1 MDFTSYILP
10 ELLILV
16 PVLYLIGYA
25 LKQNKRIADENI
37 PLTLCLTGVI
47 LAFLYILSTTP
58 LNSTQAVGTAIFAA
72 ITQGILVA
80 GAAVLGNQIIKQGE
94 KVENN
99 KSFAGVLEEIREFPN
114 TDRITNAEETEG
126 DASDGSLQ
134 AETDAHTEDKVS
146 AEYKE

>member
-1 MDFTSYILP
+1 MDFTTYILP

-25 LKQNKRIADENI
+25 LKQNKRISDENI
-37 PLTLCLTGVI
+37 PLTLCLTGVV

-99 KSFAGVLEEIREFPN
+99 KSFTGILEEIREFPN
-114 TDRITNAEETEG
+114 VDKITNTEETEG

-146 AEYKE
+146 AE

>member
-1 MDFTSYILP
+1 MDFTTYILP

-25 LKQNKRIADENI
+25 LKQNKRIQDDNI
-37 PLTLCLTGVI
+37 PIVLCLTGVV
-47 LAFLYILSTTP
+47 LTFLYILSTTP

-80 GAAVLGNQIIKQGE
+80 GAAVLGNQIVKQG
-94 KVENN
+94 K
-99 KSFAGVLEEIREFPN
+99 KAKTYTYLEAVTDIREYNPEDKN
-114 TDRITNAEETEG
+114 ITNTEESEE

-134 AETDAHTEDKVS
+134 AETDAHTEDKDD
-146 AEYKE
+146 

>member
-25 LKQNKRIADENI
+25 LKQNKRIADDNI
-37 PLTLCLTGVI
+37 PIVLCLTGVV

-80 GAAVLGNQIIKQGE
+80 GAAVLGNQIVKQGKKAE
-94 KVENN
+94 T
-99 KSFAGVLEEIREFPN
+99 STYLEAVTDIREYNPEDKN
-114 TDRITNAEETEG
+114 ITNTEESEEDT
-126 DASDGSLQ
+126 SDGSLS
-134 AETDAHTEDKVS
+134 ADKKSHTKDKDD
-146 AEYKE
+146 

>member
-1 MDFTSYILP
+1 MDFTTYILP

-25 LKQNKRIADENI
+25 LKQNKRISDDNI
-37 PLTLCLTGVI
+37 PIALCLTGVV

-80 GAAVLGNQIIKQGE
+80 GAAVLGNQIVKQGKKAE
-94 KVENN
+94 TYTY
-99 KSFAGVLEEIREFPN
+99 LEAVTDIREYNPEDKN
-114 TDRITNAEETEG
+114 ITNTEESEE
-126 DASDGSLQ
+126 DASNGSLS
-134 AETDAHTEDKVS
+134 ADKESHTKDKDD
-146 AEYKE
+146 